1 MHTWPYI
8 LGFSAFC
15 LALGIGISRRSIW
28 VWYAGWIV
36 LYLLAALLGI
46 VFFAALSSAA
56 TPLGILGAVTYFIGG
71 VLIWGPPTYL
81 WSRHKHLFGRRKD
94 AGGKNAKR

>member
-1 MHTWPYI
+1 MYTWPYI

-36 LYLLAALLGI
+36 LYLMAALLGT
-46 VFFAALSSAA
+46 VFFTALTSAA
-56 TPLGILGAVTYFIGG
+56 TPLGVLGAFSYFIGG

-81 WSRHKHLFGRRKD
+81 WSRYKHLFGGRKD
-94 AGGKNAKR
+94 AHSNGSKT